1 MMLRKVKW
9 KILMSL
15 IQNNHNLYKTMKGI
29 DNFELIKPLL
39 KFPNDDIYYHLQ
51 ILRRGKDHPELPAAN
66 RVIKSY
72 FICSL
77 ESLDYVEQEIK
88 DLCKFF
94 GARAYI
100 NLAPK
105 SIKKTTMLQL
115 KYLAE
120 RAYIGD
126 FKKIWKSWNTC
137 AGEIKGEEPRWIV
150 DIDAKTYDEIFY
162 IPKISKE
169 ISDFIEKCEPDT
181 SPLFKVIT
189 EIPTK
194 TGCHLITTP
203 FNLQQFKEKYPDIDV
218 HKNNPTLLY
227 CL

>member
-1 MMLRKVKW
+1 MV
-9 KILMSL
+9 
-15 IQNNHNLYKTMKGI
+15 

-39 KFPNDDIYYHLQ
+39 EFPDTDIYYHLQ

-72 FICSL
+72 FIIDIND
-77 ESLDYVEQEIK
+77 LDFYEQEIK
-88 DLCKFF
+88 SLCKFF

-105 SIKKTTMLQL
+105 SIRKTTMLQL

-137 AGEIKGEEPRWIV
+137 AGEIKGEESRWVV
-150 DIDAKTYDEIFY
+150 DIDHNVNDASFEPTWRVIA
-162 IPKISKE
+162 
-169 ISDFIEKCEPDT
+169 DFIDYNCEPIRVINGRNV
-181 SPLFKVIT
+181 SKVIT
-189 EIPTK
+189 DIPTK
-194 TGCHLITTP
+194 NGYHLITTP

>member
-1 MMLRKVKW
+1 M
-9 KILMSL
+9 
-15 IQNNHNLYKTMKGI
+15 I
-29 DNFELIKPLL
+29 DNFELIKSLL

-51 ILRRGKDHPELPAAN
+51 ILRRGKDHPELSAAN
-66 RVIKSY
+66 RVIKPY

-137 AGEIKGEEPRWIV
+137 AGEIKGEEPRWII
-150 DIDAKTYDEIFY
+150 DIDNPLEKMIYWWDIKKY
-162 IPKISKE
+162 INE
-169 ISDFIEKCEPDT
+169 ECEPIGDKT
-181 SPLFKVIT
+181 IT
-189 EIPTK
+189 IIPTK
-194 TGCHLITTP
+194 NGNHLITTP

>member
-1 MMLRKVKW
+1 MV
-9 KILMSL
+9 
-15 IQNNHNLYKTMKGI
+15 
-29 DNFELIKPLL
+29 DNFDIIKPLL
-39 KFPNDDIYYHLQ
+39 TFPNDDIYYHLQ

-66 RVIKSY
+66 RMIKSY

-77 ESLDYVEQEIK
+77 ESLDYIEQEIK
-88 DLCKFF
+88 DLCEFF

-120 RAYIGD
+120 RVYIGD
-126 FKKIWKSWNTC
+126 YKKIWKSWNTC
-137 AGEIKGEEPRWIV
+137 AGEIKGEEPVWII
-150 DIDAKTYDEIFY
+150 DIDDTTITEGPIIDLIDGLEPIDPFGY
-162 IPKISKE
+162 SK
-169 ISDFIEKCEPDT
+169 FIA
-181 SPLFKVIT
+181 

-194 TGCHLITTP
+194 SGYHLITTP

>member
-1 MMLRKVKW
+1 M
-9 KILMSL
+9 
-15 IQNNHNLYKTMKGI
+15 I

-39 KFPNDDIYYHLQ
+39 TFPNDDIYYHLQ

-66 RVIKSY
+66 RVIKAY
-72 FICSL
+72 FICNL
-77 ESLDYVEQEIK
+77 ENLDYIIEQEIK

-105 SIKKTTMLQL
+105 SIKKTTMLQI
-115 KYLAE
+115 KYLTQRTYE
-120 RAYIGD
+120 GD
-126 FKKIWKSWNTC
+126 FKKIWKSWDTC
-137 AGEIKGEEPRWIV
+137 AGEIKGEESRWIV
-150 DIDAKTYDEIFY
+150 DIDEPVD
-162 IPKISKE
+162 KIT
-169 ISDFIEKCEPDT
+169 ISEFIEYQCDPIVRSFTEGIIPTKI
-181 SPLFKVIT
+181 IT

-194 TGCHLITTP
+194 NRIHLITTP
-203 FNLQQFKEKYPDIDV
+203 FNLQQFEEKYPDIDV

>member
-1 MMLRKVKW
+1 M
-9 KILMSL
+9 
-15 IQNNHNLYKTMKGI
+15 I
-29 DNFELIKPLL
+29 DNFELIKLL
-39 KFPNDDIYYHLQ
+39 LRFPSDDIYYHLQ

-66 RVIKSY
+66 RMIKAY

-88 DLCKFF
+88 DLCSFF

-126 FKKIWKSWNTC
+126 YKKIWKSWNTC
-137 AGEIKGEEPRWIV
+137 AGEIKGEEPRWVV
-150 DIDAKTYDEIFY
+150 DVDDTSTDFTGLIDMSIATYEPVEYDEQGRY
-162 IPKISKE
+162 CS
-169 ISDFIEKCEPDT
+169 
-181 SPLFKVIT
+181 KVIAT
-189 EIPTK
+189 IPTK
-194 TGCHLITTP
+194 SGYHLITTP
-203 FNLQQFKEKYPDIDV
+203 FNLQQFKKEYPDIDV

>member
-1 MMLRKVKW
+1 M
-9 KILMSL
+9 
-15 IQNNHNLYKTMKGI
+15 I
-29 DNFELIKPLL
+29 DNFKLIKPLL
-39 KFPNDDIYYHLQ
+39 EFPNDDIYYHLQ

-72 FICSL
+72 FICNL
-77 ESLDYVEQEIK
+77 EGLDYVEQEIK
-88 DLCKFF
+88 DLCEFF

-115 KYLAE
+115 KYLAQ
-120 RAYIGD
+120 RAYEGD

-137 AGEIKGEEPRWIV
+137 AGEIKGEEPRWVV
-150 DIDAKTYDEIFY
+150 DIDNTTNSIFDKKTKEVMNY
-162 IPKISKE
+162 IHHIEPE
-169 ISDFIEKCEPDT
+169 DFGRT
-181 SPLFKVIT
+181 QAV
-189 EIPTK
+189 IPTK
-194 TGCHLITTP
+194 SGYHLITTP
-203 FNLQQFKEKYPDIDV
+203 FNLQQFKYTYPNVDV

>member
-1 MMLRKVKW
+1 M
-9 KILMSL
+9 
-15 IQNNHNLYKTMKGI
+15 I
-29 DNFELIKPLL
+29 DNFKLIKPLL
-39 KFPNDDIYYHLQ
+39 EFPNDDIYYHLQ

-77 ESLDYVEQEIK
+77 ESLDYVEDEIK
-88 DLCKFF
+88 KLCEFF

-100 NLAPK
+100 NLTPK

-115 KYLAE
+115 KYLAQ
-120 RAYIGD
+120 RAYEGD

-137 AGEIKGEEPRWIV
+137 AGEIKGEKSRWVV
-150 DIDAKTYDEIFY
+150 DIDNFN
-162 IPKISKE
+162 
-169 ISDFIEKCEPDT
+169 FNIEKLDEDLKHIQPYSY
-181 SPLFKVIT
+181 SPTDWDVPSKIIEKV
-189 EIPTK
+189 PTK
-194 TGCHLITTP
+194 NGCHLITTP
-203 FNLQQFKEKYPDIDV
+203 FNLQQFKEKYPNIDV

>member
-1 MMLRKVKW
+1 M
-9 KILMSL
+9 
-15 IQNNHNLYKTMKGI
+15 I
-29 DNFELIKPLL
+29 DNFKLIKPLL
-39 KFPNDDIYYHLQ
+39 EFPNDDIYYHLQ

-77 ESLDYVEQEIK
+77 ESLDYVEDEIK
-88 DLCKFF
+88 KLCEFF
-94 GARAYI
+94 EARAYI

-115 KYLAE
+115 KYLAQ
-120 RAYIGD
+120 RAYEGD

-137 AGEIKGEEPRWIV
+137 AGEIKGEEPRWVV
-150 DIDAKTYDEIFY
+150 DIDDMITEIGPILDY
-162 IPKISKE
+162 INEIDPIDPFGYSK
-169 ISDFIEKCEPDT
+169 FIA
-181 SPLFKVIT
+181 

-194 TGCHLITTP
+194 NGCHLITTP

>member
-1 MMLRKVKW
+1 M
-9 KILMSL
+9 
-15 IQNNHNLYKTMKGI
+15 I

-39 KFPNDDIYYHLQ
+39 TFPNDDIYYHLQ

-66 RVIKSY
+66 RVIKAY

-88 DLCKFF
+88 DFCKLFE
-94 GARAYI
+94 ARAYI

-105 SIKKTTMLQL
+105 SLKKTTMLQL
-115 KYLAE
+115 KYLAQ
-120 RAYIGD
+120 RAYEGD
-126 FKKIWKSWNTC
+126 FKKIWRSWNTC
-137 AGEIKGEEPRWIV
+137 AGEIKGEEPTWVI
-150 DIDAKTYDEIFY
+150 DIDDPLEKMIYWWDIKKY
-162 IPKISKE
+162 INE
-169 ISDFIEKCEPDT
+169 ECEPIGDKT
-181 SPLFKVIT
+181 IAI
-189 EIPTK
+189 IPTK
-194 TGCHLITTP
+194 NGNHLITTP

>member
-1 MMLRKVKW
+1 M
-9 KILMSL
+9 
-15 IQNNHNLYKTMKGI
+15 I
-29 DNFELIKPLL
+29 DNFKLIKPLL
-39 KFPNDDIYYHLQ
+39 EFPNDDIYYHLQ

-66 RVIKSY
+66 RVIKAY

-77 ESLDYVEQEIK
+77 ESLDYIGDEIK
-88 DLCKFF
+88 KLCEFF

-115 KYLAE
+115 KYLTQRVYE
-120 RAYIGD
+120 GD

-137 AGEIKGEEPRWIV
+137 AGEIKGEEPRWVV
-150 DIDAKTYDEIFY
+150 DIDSKDKLEILEIKRFINSLSTKILPMLDT
-162 IPKISKE
+162 IPPTNRE
-169 ISDFIEKCEPDT
+169 
-181 SPLFKVIT
+181 LVLT

-194 TGCHLITTP
+194 NGVHLITKP
-203 FNLQQFKEKYPDIDV
+203 FNLYQFKEKYPDIDV

>member
-1 MMLRKVKW
+1 M
-9 KILMSL
+9 
-15 IQNNHNLYKTMKGI
+15 I
-29 DNFELIKPLL
+29 DNFKLIKRLL
-39 KFPNDDIYYHLQ
+39 EFPNDDVYYHLQ

-66 RVIKSY
+66 RVIKPY

-77 ESLDYVEQEIK
+77 ESLDYVEEEIK
-88 DLCKFF
+88 KLCEFF
-94 GARAYI
+94 GARAYV

-115 KYLAE
+115 KYLAQ
-120 RAYIGD
+120 RAYEGD

-137 AGEIKGEEPRWIV
+137 AGEIKGEEPRWII
-150 DIDAKTYDEIFY
+150 DIDYPLEDEFLDSMFWDVLEELD
-162 IPKISKE
+162 PKGSKFIS
-169 ISDFIEKCEPDT
+169 
-181 SPLFKVIT
+181 

-194 TGCHLITTP
+194 SGYHLITTP
-203 FNLQQFKEKYPDIDV
+203 FNLQQFKEKYPNVDV

>member
-1 MMLRKVKW
+1 M
-9 KILMSL
+9 
-15 IQNNHNLYKTMKGI
+15 I

-39 KFPNDDIYYHLQ
+39 TFPNDDIYYHLQ

-66 RVIKSY
+66 RMIKAY

-94 GARAYI
+94 EARAYI

-105 SIKKTTMLQL
+105 SIRKTTMLQL
-115 KYLAE
+115 KYLAQ
-120 RAYIGD
+120 RAYEGD

-137 AGEIKGEEPRWIV
+137 AGEIKGKEPRWVV
-150 DIDAKTYDEIFY
+150 DVDDISIDNTNLQ
-162 IPKISKE
+162 KE
-169 ISDFIEKCEPDT
+169 NYEERLVKYLAYLEPIGN
-181 SPLFKVIT
+181 KVIAK
-189 EIPTK
+189 IPTK
-194 TGCHLITTP
+194 SGFHLITTP
-203 FNLQQFKEKYPDIDV
+203 FNLQQFKEKCSDIDV

>member
-1 MMLRKVKW
+1 M
-9 KILMSL
+9 
-15 IQNNHNLYKTMKGI
+15 I
-29 DNFELIKPLL
+29 DNFELIKSFL

-66 RVIKSY
+66 RVIKAY

-77 ESLDYVEQEIK
+77 EGLDYVEDEVK
-88 DLCKFF
+88 KLCEFF

-105 SIKKTTMLQL
+105 SIKKTTMLQI
-115 KYLAE
+115 KYLAQ
-120 RAYIGD
+120 RAYEGD

-150 DIDAKTYDEIFY
+150 DIDSKDKFEILEIKRFINSLSAKMLPMLDT
-162 IPKISKE
+162 IPSTDRELVLI
-169 ISDFIEKCEPDT
+169 
-181 SPLFKVIT
+181 

-194 TGCHLITTP
+194 NGVHLITKP
-203 FNLQQFKEKYPDIDV
+203 FNLYQFEKVYSKIDV

>member
-1 MMLRKVKW
+1 M
-9 KILMSL
+9 
-15 IQNNHNLYKTMKGI
+15 I
-29 DNFELIKPLL
+29 DNFKLINSLL
-39 KFPNDDIYYHLQ
+39 KFPNDDTYYHLQ
-51 ILRRGKDHPELPAAN
+51 IIRRGKDHPELSAAN
-66 RVIKSY
+66 RLIKSY
-72 FICSL
+72 FITDIND
-77 ESLDYVEQEIK
+77 LDFYEQEIK
-88 DLCKFF
+88 DLCKLF

-115 KYLAE
+115 KYLAQ
-120 RAYIGD
+120 RAYEGD

-150 DIDAKTYDEIFY
+150 DNDNPLEKMIYWWDVREY
-162 IPKISKE
+162 IN
-169 ISDFIEKCEPDT
+169 EKCEPVGN
-181 SPLFKVIT
+181 KIINI
-189 EIPTK
+189 IPTK
-194 TGCHLITTP
+194 NGNHLITTP

>member
-1 MMLRKVKW
+1 M
-9 KILMSL
+9 
-15 IQNNHNLYKTMKGI
+15 I
-29 DNFELIKPLL
+29 DNFELIKSFL

-66 RVIKSY
+66 RVIKPY

-88 DLCKFF
+88 NLCKFF

-100 NLAPK
+100 NLSPK

-115 KYLAE
+115 KYLAQ
-120 RAYIGD
+120 RAYEGD
-126 FKKIWKSWNTC
+126 FKKIWKAWNTC
-137 AGEIKGEEPRWIV
+137 AGEIKGEEPRWII
-150 DIDAKTYDEIFY
+150 DIDNTTITEGPIIDLIDGLEPIDPFGY
-162 IPKISKE
+162 SK
-169 ISDFIEKCEPDT
+169 FIA
-181 SPLFKVIT
+181 

-194 TGCHLITTP
+194 SGYHLITTP
-203 FNLQQFKEKYPDIDV
+203 FNLQQFKKEYPDIDV

>member
-1 MMLRKVKW
+1 M
-9 KILMSL
+9 
-15 IQNNHNLYKTMKGI
+15 I

-39 KFPNDDIYYHLQ
+39 NFPNDDIYYHLQ

-66 RVIKSY
+66 RVIKAY

-77 ESLDYVEQEIK
+77 ESLDYVEQEIR

-94 GARAYI
+94 EARAYI

-115 KYLAE
+115 KYLAQRVYE
-120 RAYIGD
+120 GD

-137 AGEIKGEEPRWIV
+137 AGEIKGEESRWVV
-150 DIDAKTYDEIFY
+150 DIDNCDFRKGLDEIEDFINY
-162 IPKISKE
+162 KCDPKIDPINVWFDTK
-169 ISDFIEKCEPDT
+169 IIED
-181 SPLFKVIT
+181 
-189 EIPTK
+189 IPTK
-194 TGCHLITTP
+194 SGYHLITTP

>member
-1 MMLRKVKW
+1 M
-9 KILMSL
+9 
-15 IQNNHNLYKTMKGI
+15 I

-39 KFPNDDIYYHLQ
+39 TFPNDDIYYHLQ

-105 SIKKTTMLQL
+105 SIKKTTMLQI
-115 KYLAE
+115 KYLAQ
-120 RAYIGD
+120 RAYEGD

-137 AGEIKGEEPRWIV
+137 AGEIKGEESRWIV
-150 DIDAKTYDEIFY
+150 DIDNPLEKMIYWWDIKKY
-162 IPKISKE
+162 INE
-169 ISDFIEKCEPDT
+169 ECEPVGDKT
-181 SPLFKVIT
+181 IAI
-189 EIPTK
+189 IPTK
-194 TGCHLITTP
+194 NGNHLITKP

>member
-1 MMLRKVKW
+1 M
-9 KILMSL
+9 
-15 IQNNHNLYKTMKGI
+15 I

-39 KFPNDDIYYHLQ
+39 KFPDTDTYYHLQ

-66 RVIKSY
+66 RMIKSY
-72 FICSL
+72 FIIDIND
-77 ESLDYVEQEIK
+77 LDFYEQEIK
-88 DLCKFF
+88 GLCKFF

-126 FKKIWKSWNTC
+126 YKKIWKSWNTC
-137 AGEIKGEEPRWIV
+137 AGEIKGEEPRWVIDV
-150 DIDAKTYDEIFY
+150 DDTSTDFIRLVDMSIATYEPVKYDEQGRY
-162 IPKISKE
+162 CS
-169 ISDFIEKCEPDT
+169 
-181 SPLFKVIT
+181 KVIAT
-189 EIPTK
+189 IPTK
-194 TGCHLITTP
+194 SGYHLITTP
-203 FNLQQFKEKYPDIDV
+203 FNLQQFKKEYPDIDV

>member
-1 MMLRKVKW
+1 M
-9 KILMSL
+9 
-15 IQNNHNLYKTMKGI
+15 I

-39 KFPNDDIYYHLQ
+39 EFPNDDIYYHLQ

-66 RVIKSY
+66 RMIKAY

-105 SIKKTTMLQL
+105 SIKKTTMLQI
-115 KYLAE
+115 KYLAQ
-120 RAYIGD
+120 RAYEGD

-137 AGEIKGEEPRWIV
+137 AGEIKGEKPRWVV
-150 DIDAKTYDEIFY
+150 DIDNNSNSYPIKDKLYNIETFID
-162 IPKISKE
+162 KI
-169 ISDFIEKCEPDT
+169 CEPRDVY
-181 SPLFKVIT
+181 PHRGAKVIIN
-189 EIPTK
+189 IPTK
-194 TGCHLITTP
+194 SGYHLITTP
-203 FNLQQFKEKYPDIDV
+203 FNLQQFKEEYPDIDV

>member
-1 MMLRKVKW
+1 M
-9 KILMSL
+9 
-15 IQNNHNLYKTMKGI
+15 I

-39 KFPNDDIYYHLQ
+39 IFPYDDTYYHLQ

-66 RVIKSY
+66 RMIKSY
-72 FICSL
+72 FIIDIND
-77 ESLDYVEQEIK
+77 LDFYEQEIK
-88 DLCKFF
+88 GLCKFF

-120 RAYIGD
+120 RVYIGD

-137 AGEIKGEEPRWIV
+137 AGEIKGEEPKWVV
-150 DIDAKTYDEIFY
+150 DIDN
-162 IPKISKE
+162 ISIDNTNLQKE
-169 ISDFIEKCEPDT
+169 NYEERLVKYLAYLEPIGN
-181 SPLFKVIT
+181 KVIAK
-189 EIPTK
+189 IPTK
-194 TGCHLITTP
+194 SGFHLITTP
-203 FNLQQFKEKYPDIDV
+203 FNLQQFKEKYPDVDV